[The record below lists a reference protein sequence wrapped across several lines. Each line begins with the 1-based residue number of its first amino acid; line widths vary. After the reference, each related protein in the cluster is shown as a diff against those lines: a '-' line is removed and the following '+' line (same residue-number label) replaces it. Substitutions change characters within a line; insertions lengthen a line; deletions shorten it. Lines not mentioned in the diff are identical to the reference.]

1 MRRLLGP
8 VRLGLGLLL
17 LASGGFFFATP
28 GASPAIVAA
37 AFAPDD
43 RPNIVLISTDDQT
56 VQDLRWMPKTKAL
69 LAAQGVTFQ
78 GISPH
83 PLCCPARAEIL
94 TGQYAHNNGVYS
106 NAGKYGGYQAL
117 SHPDNTIGAWLK
129 DAGYRTGFS
138 VKFLNGYSW
147 EQHGR
152 PAGWDFW
159 DPTVLGTYAY
169 TGYTTAN
176 NGVPR
181 PAPPGEYITDYVA
194 QVTREHIELWS
205 NQSRPFFFWA
215 SYVAPHTKC
224 DEAKESCHRPPIP
237 AEQYASAYPT
247 AVNPATAKP
256 SFNER
261 DVTDKPK
268 RVRGP
273 KRDRAKLQRLFLQ
286 RIRTLVSVDDA
297 VENTVQALA
306 ESGELQNTVIIFT
319 SDNGY
324 LLGEHRLRGKKRP
337 YEEAIRV
344 PLIVRGP
351 GFGVGTVSPRPGSIL
366 DIAPTLLSAAEAT
379 PGRLID
385 GAPLTGLQASVTGD
399 ERDTRLIQ
407 SAMEVHSG
415 ATRLWD
421 WRGVRERRYTF
432 VRWANGVL
440 ELYDRY
446 KDPYELR
453 NRAADP
459 RYRKVLMAM
468 RTRFQALSSCA
479 GTEECYRDFG
489 PMPYPSPPKR

>member
-138 VKFLNGYSW
+138 GKFLNGYSW

-324 LLGEHRLRGKKRP
+324 LLGEHRLRGKK
-337 YEEAIRV
+337 AS
-344 PLIVRGP
+344 LRG
-351 GFGVGTVSPRPGSIL
+351 G
-366 DIAPTLLSAAEAT
+366 
-379 PGRLID
+379 
-385 GAPLTGLQASVTGD
+385 
-399 ERDTRLIQ
+399 DTRPADRAWPRLRGRHRL
-407 SAMEVHSG
+407 A
-415 ATRLWD
+415 ATGEHPRHRAHPAL
-421 WRGVRERRYTF
+421 RGRSDPGTADRRCP
-432 VRWANGVL
+432 A
-440 ELYDRY
+440 DRFTG
-446 KDPYELR
+446 KRDR
-453 NRAADP
+453 R
-459 RYRKVLMAM
+459 
-468 RTRFQALSSCA
+468 RTRHPLDPVRHGGPFRSHAIVGLA
-479 GTEECYRDFG
+479 GG
-489 PMPYPSPPKR
+489 P